1 MTKEEFISLY
11 NRPFDLKHI
20 DYIKEMAEHFFAPEN
35 RVHQSWLIDGFD
47 VVNGEMVRKMPQ
59 NA

>member
-11 NRPFDLKHI
+11 KSVPYI
-20 DYIKEMAEHFFAPEN
+20 DCIREAAEHIFAPEN
-35 RVHQSWLIDGFD
+35 HENQSWLIDGFD
-47 VVNGEMVRKMPQ
+47 VVNGEMVRKKPQ